1 MSNLV
6 STTQTNKTGGRLPMT
21 IIRQG
26 SLFGL
31 QELYDLEPT
40 HRFEAVF
47 SAIDIEPIFAVVTKK
62 SRFGRP
68 VALNYAAMIYSLVA
82 RIMERIPFIKDL
94 VKRLKNDMIFRLDC
108 GFLVSDS
115 IPSEAAYSRM
125 ITILTE
131 SNVLEETKGT
141 LLHHAISEGFVHD
154 DTAALDATHFL
165 AKDAAPPKEE
175 RPKSEPKKRGRKSKE
190 EREQWL
196 IEKAEQEANLPL
208 FEKKIEEQLDTPLVV
223 LRAEIPQDP
232 QWGVKKNSEGK
243 NVFWY
248 GYKAHLAVGTKS
260 QYIFQSLLSSANLN
274 DGKAA
279 IPLLKGIQELVSLPT
294 LRYQTMDAG
303 YDFEAIYTQIHQMGH
318 QAVIAYNKRNE
329 PEPIGFDK
337 HFAPTCVREH
347 SYRYD
352 SFDAKFET
360 LKYTRPH
367 ECKDCPLTNDGLCQK
382 VYKVKITT
390 DLRKYTAPARGSRV
404 WKTIFKRRTAVERVN
419 AYLKLYFQLDH
430 VRYRT
435 GKRAK
440 VHFDLV
446 TLVYNASKLAADRM
460 NAALNSQKQAA

>member
-1 MSNLV
+1 
-6 STTQTNKTGGRLPMT
+6 MT

-40 HRFEAVF
+40 HRFDAIF

-68 VALNYAAMIYSLVA
+68 VERNYVAMIYSLVA
-82 RIMERIPFIKDL
+82 RLTERMPFIKDL

-108 GFLVSDS
+108 GFLVSDTV
-115 IPSEAAYSRM
+115 PSEAAYSRM
-125 ITILTE
+125 VTILSE
-131 SNVLEETKGT
+131 SNVLEQVKETI
-141 LLHHAISEGFVHD
+141 LYQAITEGFVSD
-154 DTAALDATHFL
+154 DTAALDATHFE
-165 AKDAAPPKEE
+165 AKDQAPPKEE
-175 RPKSEPKKRGRKSKE
+175 KPKTESKKRGRKSKD

-196 IEKAEQEANLPL
+196 IEKAEQEANQPL
-208 FEKKIEEQLDTPLVV
+208 FEKKIEEQLDVPLDQ
-223 LRAEIPQDP
+223 LREQIPQNP
-232 QWGVKKNSEGK
+232 EWGVKKNSEGK

-260 QYIFQSLLSSANLN
+260 QYILQSLFSSGNLN

-279 IPLLKGIQELVSLPT
+279 ITLLKGIHQRVQLPT
-294 LRYQTMDAG
+294 LRYETMDAG
-303 YDFEAIYTQIHQMGH
+303 YDYEPIYEQIHLMGH
-318 QAVIAYNKRNE
+318 QSVIAYNKRNE
-329 PEPIGFDK
+329 PEPVGFDK
-337 HFAPTCVREH
+337 HFAPTCFREH

-352 SFDAKFET
+352 SFDSKYET
-360 LKYTRPH
+360 LKYTRPK
-367 ECKDCPLTNDGLCQK
+367 ECTDCPLANQGICQK
-382 VYKVKITT
+382 IYKVKITT
-390 DLRKYTAPARGSRV
+390 DLRKYTAPARGSKV

-419 AYLKLYFQLDH
+419 AYLKLYFQLDN

-446 TLVYNASKLAADRM
+446 TLVYNASKLAADRIKKTLE
-460 NAALNSQKQAA
+460 NQQKQVA